1 MIINYILFL
10 VLILFLQQKPDDSI
24 YFLDKEQLFDLLK
37 NDNDNYYK
45 TFNKNDYKTRNI
57 NNINEYINLIK
68 ESTTDFTDLEK
79 DKLIRCAKKVNIYF
93 DNILYNTFNAKIQ

>member
-24 YFLDKEQLFDLLK
+24 YFLNKEQLFDLLK
-37 NDNDNYYK
+37 NDNDNYYN

-68 ESTTDFTDLEK
+68 EYS
-79 DKLIRCAKKVNIYF
+79 
-93 DNILYNTFNAKIQ
+93 